1 MWTPDVCGV
10 DVRCLDFALEP
21 FGGGLVLTGERLG
34 RAGMGVAC
42 VWLLACLSDLHDIGA
57 RRGVRNLSRGCSE
70 TKRLYIESAEL
81 REKKSLYIYS

>member
-42 VWLLACLSDLHDIGA
+42 VLALGLSLGPARFWGA
-57 RRGVRNLSRGCSE
+57 SRCSE
-70 TKRLYIESAEL
+70 SVAGVFRD
-81 REKKSLYIYS
+81 